1 MNDRMQLLEDLDVL
15 VRMCRSKNDGAS
27 LVIEEEE
34 INQKISELTLEID
47 ELKSSAEEENYD
59 TSAEMADR
67 NIEIITKKVI
77 NTIKIELKNKNLD
90 LLKLK
95 EKEKEESDA
104 IASLKSNKKSH
115 ETYIAS
121 MQERISSTTDEEVIN
136 RYTGLIT
143 ESEDKVNEIITE
155 LDNRTNTYSELQK
168 NISDLALEIENLEKK
183 LNAKQEQLLE
193 TQHNLESKETYIDQ
207 SKLERNN
214 RKIEEINGRM
224 EKLNSRLEEISS
236 DPKYLEIKIKKVI
249 NENGDMNQV
258 KGYLTSLIQKAIE
271 QPYMNVAADNALEE
285 ELLRATQARD
295 TFSNEID
302 QKNYNIMET
311 ESPEQIRIEYLNER
325 INFWNQDLQTY
336 EAKIAQ
342 VDKDEQF
349 NYHEKDERIAKLIA
363 SIKEDYEGFKKAYEE
378 EPDVNMSV
386 KASLKV
392 SYEEKKEDLANAEKI
407 AAQFKND
414 EAEDIKLASNLIK
427 NECEKIKNNIAN
439 ATEEIDNIKTKL
451 MNKKTGIIDINAQN
465 KDKDKLKELAETVM
479 AIKHRRQ
486 FAEQPIVIAKRL
498 EQSLNMKLIT
508 SDMLNDKTEQ
518 SIENITPDSINNDY
532 QNEVTTE
539 VQNEYTEQSSMETQ
553 SENVEYNQSPV
564 EEQSIEQPVEQ
575 PIEVPVV
582 EQPIEQPVEQPT
594 EVPVVEQTIIQ
605 PIEEE
610 TPVEEPVVSYTQT
623 NDIQQINNDTMQQPV
638 DTGNIND
645 NIVSSNIADELDKY
659 INSLGSAQ

>member
-1 MNDRMQLLEDLDVL
+1 
-15 VRMCRSKNDGAS
+15 
-27 LVIEEEE
+27 
-34 INQKISELTLEID
+34 
-47 ELKSSAEEENYD
+47 
-59 TSAEMADR
+59 
-67 NIEIITKKVI
+67 
-77 NTIKIELKNKNLD
+77 
-90 LLKLK
+90 
-95 EKEKEESDA
+95 
-104 IASLKSNKKSH
+104 
-115 ETYIAS
+115 
-121 MQERISSTTDEEVIN
+121 
-136 RYTGLIT
+136 
-143 ESEDKVNEIITE
+143 
-155 LDNRTNTYSELQK
+155 
-168 NISDLALEIENLEKK
+168 
-183 LNAKQEQLLE
+183 
-193 TQHNLESKETYIDQ
+193 
-207 SKLERNN
+207 
-214 RKIEEINGRM
+214 
-224 EKLNSRLEEISS
+224 
-236 DPKYLEIKIKKVI
+236 
-249 NENGDMNQV
+249 
-258 KGYLTSLIQKAIE
+258 
-271 QPYMNVAADNALEE
+271 
-285 ELLRATQARD
+285 
-295 TFSNEID
+295 
-302 QKNYNIMET
+302 
-311 ESPEQIRIEYLNER
+311 
-325 INFWNQDLQTY
+325 
-336 EAKIAQ
+336 
-342 VDKDEQF
+342 
-349 NYHEKDERIAKLIA
+349 
-363 SIKEDYEGFKKAYEE
+363 
-378 EPDVNMSV
+378 MSV

-539 VQNEYTEQSSMETQ
+539 VQNEYTEQPSMETQ

-564 EEQSIEQPVEQ
+564 EEQPIEQPVEQ
-575 PIEVPVV
+575 PIE
-582 EQPIEQPVEQPT
+582 I
-594 EVPVVEQTIIQ
+594 PVVEQTIIQ

-610 TPVEEPVVSYTQT
+610 TPVEEPVVSYAQT